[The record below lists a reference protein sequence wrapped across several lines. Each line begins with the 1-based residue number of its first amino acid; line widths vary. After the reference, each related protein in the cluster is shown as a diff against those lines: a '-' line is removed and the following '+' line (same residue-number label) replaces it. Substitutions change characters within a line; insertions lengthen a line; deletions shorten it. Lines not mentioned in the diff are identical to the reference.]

1 MRTNFYKELQFY
13 AKNLTILIVDDEKD
27 ILEPIRDMLDNFF
40 LSCDTATNGVKA
52 LELYEKNR
60 YDIVLTD
67 INMPKMDGIELSRKI
82 KAINSKQCIL
92 VLSGYIDVFV
102 IDLIDIGING
112 LILKPYEHDKFLHLL
127 CKNAEDITIKKEFN
141 RLLFKERNKPLKALK
156 SEVPLVSKKLEGETK
171 LHIKKPTNSFSIDS
185 WDAIQ
190 SDIKE
195 LNFNMAEIIDY
206 IMLNGI
212 SNEYKDDLSS
222 IFNSYYSN
230 LLLVDGLEEFASLFE
245 DLSEFF
251 DDLRLEDL
259 EQKKLENFDTY
270 LYIYDDLIEFFEVV
284 FVKKE
289 VEDINYLTDSL
300 RSSIYQMKSSLKEEK
315 IQEEEL
321 EFF

>member
-1 MRTNFYKELQFY
+1 MKTNFYKELQFY
-13 AKNLTILIVDDEKD
+13 AKNLNILIVDDERD
-27 ILEPIRDMLDNFF
+27 ILEPIKDMLDSFF
-40 LSCDTATNGVKA
+40 LNCDTATNGIEA
-52 LELYEKNR
+52 LELYEKNK

-67 INMPKMDGIELSRKI
+67 INMPKMDGIELSKKI

-92 VLSGYIDVFV
+92 VLSGYIDTFV

-112 LILKPYEHDKFLHLL
+112 LILKPYEHDKFIQLL

-141 RLLFKERNKPLKALK
+141 RLLFKERNKPLNTIEK
-156 SEVPLVSKKLEGETK
+156 EVSLVSKKVEGERK
-171 LHIKKPTNSFSIDS
+171 LHIKKTTSNFSIDS
-185 WDAIQ
+185 WIAIEN
-190 SDIKE
+190 DIKE

-212 SNEYKDDLSS
+212 SNEYKDELSNL
-222 IFNSYYSN
+222 FNSYYSN

-251 DDLRLEDL
+251 DNLRLEDL

-284 FVKKE
+284 FVKKQ
-289 VEDINYLTDSL
+289 VEDINYLTESL
-300 RSSIYQMKSSLKEEK
+300 RSSIYQMKSSLKEEE
-315 IQEEEL
+315 IEEEEL